1 MFQQYKKIHRL
12 GHEENQG
19 ILDGLCIIQEKI
31 DGANTS
37 IWLEDGKIQCG
48 SRTRLLESGFN
59 GFVDYANSHSGINAL
74 LEDHPN
80 LRLYGEWLVRHT
92 IAYKETSYK
101 EFYLFDI
108 MDDEGFY
115 PQAWVQQKGA
125 EYGIKTAT
133 IFAEIESPKLEDLE
147 LFVGKSMLG
156 EHGEGIVIKNSS
168 FVNKF
173 GEKVYAKMVTQ
184 NFKES
189 NAIVFGGNNKYSDTY
204 WEMYIVNKYMTLP
217 RVQKVMNKLQPIIDE
232 RLDMKHT
239 ARIAGS
245 AYHDMIT
252 EEIWEIQKKVPSV
265 DFKALN
271 KLSTRKA
278 VKIYHDILHGDISV
292 AFNPIQNEDHNS

>member
-1 MFQQYKKIHRL
+1 MFKKYKKIHRL

-19 ILDGLCIIQEKI
+19 ILDGLCVIQEKI

-37 IWLEDGKIQCG
+37 IWIEDGKIQCG
-48 SRTRLLESGFN
+48 SRTRILEGGFN

-74 LEDHPN
+74 LEDNPGI
-80 LRLYGEWLVRHT
+80 RLYGEWLVRHT
-92 IAYKETSYK
+92 ISYKETSYK

-108 MDDEGFY
+108 MDGEEFY
-115 PQAWVQQKGA
+115 PQKWVQEVGA
-125 EYGIKTAT
+125 KYGIKTAT
-133 IFAEIESPKLEDLE
+133 IFAEIENPKLEDLE
-147 LFVGKSMLG
+147 PFVGKSVLG
-156 EHGEGIVIKNSS
+156 EHGEGIVIKNDS
-168 FVNKF
+168 FINKF

-239 ARIAGS
+239 ARVAGS

-271 KLSTRKA
+271 KLCVKKA
-278 VKIYHDILHGDISV
+278 VKIYQDILHGDISV
-292 AFNPIQNEDHNS
+292 AFNPIQNEGHNS